1 MADSGVVLDLVREA
15 LESIETSP
23 AQVAAAARK
32 ALRVARLA
40 GYPITAFMIQY
51 DLLDPNVE
59 AQVTAAMQELQDKVG
74 PAVAGEAI
82 EAFNRQYNAERQ
94 TTDIDTSHNRFE
106 QVTVYATV
114 PIDILESRIDF
125 LTRSMTYD
133 TTGFNP
139 TNIVFSRRL
148 QGLQEVLARIR
159 QRVYSFLTEVAS
171 AGT

>member
-1 MADSGVVLDLVREA
+1 MGTSGGDSGRETPQALLAYGRGLGTLRGVALSGDGAEDGSGTVR
-15 LESIETSP
+15 P
-23 AQVAAAARK
+23 
-32 ALRVARLA
+32 
-40 GYPITAFMIQY
+40 
-51 DLLDPNVE
+51 
-59 AQVTAAMQELQDKVG
+59 
-74 PAVAGEAI
+74 
-82 EAFNRQYNAERQ
+82 FNRQYNAERQ